1 MTDKN
6 GKTQL
11 TFGFLNRFYAPS
23 TSDTLSAYHTGLSL
37 LQQAE
42 QTGLTTGWVA
52 QHHFHTETG
61 TLPAPLVW
69 LAHAAQ
75 QTRHIRLGT
84 AVVILPLEP
93 ALRLAEDAAVLDIL
107 SNGRLELGLGKGF
120 DTESFDHF
128 GISVEDRNKL
138 YDEHITTLTD
148 ALSGKNIIDDLYL
161 SPPAPDLVNKI
172 WESSRN
178 SRDVAERGNGLIL
191 APQPPDKSSHSL
203 LIEQYLNIWRAR
215 NHQKQARIA
224 FMRAIIPGRD
234 KQTVEAEIGSDIL
247 RYVRRFIPEASANNL
262 QTYLRNA
269 GVLWGHPD
277 EIIAD
282 LAQDTAMRSIS
293 HFAAQVQT
301 FSTHADQASHR
312 LRLYTE
318 QIVPAINSLFGEA

>member
-1 MTDKN
+1 MTDSS
-6 GKTQL
+6 GKTKL

-37 LQQAE
+37 LKQAE

-61 TLPAPLVW
+61 ALPSPLVW

-75 QTRHIRLGT
+75 HTRHIRLGT

-93 ALRLAEDAAVLDIL
+93 ALRLAEDAAVVGVL
-107 SNGRLELGLGKGF
+107 SDGRLELGLGKGF
-120 DTESFDHF
+120 DAESFDHF
-128 GISVEDRNKL
+128 NIPIEDRNKR
-138 YDEHITTLTD
+138 YDDHIVTLTN
-148 ALSGKNIIDDLYL
+148 ALAGENIIDNLVL
-161 SPPAPDLVNKI
+161 SPPVPELVHKI

-178 SRDVAERGNGLIL
+178 SRAIAERGNGLIL
-191 APQPPDKSSHSL
+191 APQPSDKSSHSL
-203 LIEQYLNIWRAR
+203 LIEQYLNTWYSQ
-215 NHQKQARIA
+215 NPQKPVRIA
-224 FMRAIIPGRD
+224 FMRAIIPGAD
-234 KQTVEAEIGSDIL
+234 KKTVESEIGSDIL

-262 QTYLRNA
+262 QTYLRNT

-277 EIIAD
+277 EIIQD
-282 LAQDTAMRSIS
+282 LSQDPTLGSIS

-318 QIVPAINSLFGEA
+318 QIVPAINSLFGGA